1 MCELWTETE
10 GKVKELLREMP
21 EAHRARFKELAESE
35 FPDAI
40 KALHSI
46 RAQFQSE
53 TYIGEQNRLAARY
66 VRLYGLLARLTS
78 LRLLGVPRQA
88 LEGSLQGFFEVRRM
102 LDQTSAA
109 TWPAMEVG
117 LFEETQIQS
126 AASIT

>member
-10 GKVKELLREMP
+10 GKVKEILREMP

-66 VRLYGLLARLTS
+66 VRLYGLLARLIS
-78 LRLLGVPRQA
+78 LMLLGVPRKAVQSH
-88 LEGSLQGFFEVRRM
+88 LDVFFGKKE

>member
-1 MCELWTETE
+1 MSELWTETE
-10 GKVKELLREMP
+10 QKVKDLLSAMP
-21 EAHRARFKELAESE
+21 EPHRAKFKEIASSE

-78 LRLLGVPRQA
+78 LMLLGVPRNAVQSH
-88 LEGSLQGFFEVRRM
+88 LDVFFGKKE
-102 LDQTSAA
+102 LDQTSANH
-109 TWPAMEVG
+109 WPAMEVG

-126 AASIT
+126 FASTT